1 MKGDYVPYDVK
12 LDNPKKTQY
21 DIYTG
26 PFTSPTINEVNYLQR
41 KQQKKKQQLFLF
53 IQIQIL

>member
-26 PFTSPTINEVNYLQR
+26 PFTGPTINEVNYLQR
-41 KQQKKKQQLFLF
+41 KQQKKKQ
-53 IQIQIL
+53 